1 VILGGNAFLYIH
13 LLFKAF
19 SSRPIGQ
26 PTIGHCT
33 IPFFKRVHTIP
44 FICQTSPTRLIP
56 IAEDLDLI
64 QSLKETPV
72 LAELLA
78 LTGAATY
85 ALHSWVHAHG
95 QASVIDEGL
104 YLYKGLLYA
113 SGIYRPF
120 QDFGPWTNHMPLSFL
135 IPGWVQ
141 LAFGPGIRTG
151 RYFSI
156 ALGLLMLLGLWII
169 SRRIGGKWLAA
180 AAVWIIALS
189 PGLVKMYSQAISQV
203 LIAAMLMWVLVLVIG
218 EDRPT
223 WQLAAG
229 AGLAGVMA
237 LTRINLLV
245 VLPLL
250 VFYIGWEYDRRQ
262 AFLAAAVGATV
273 VAVGHALFWPGILKL
288 WAYWLPAG
296 PTPFLDSWR
305 EAPGAIRFWDPS
317 IGLGGRLDSLTS
329 GLQRHMIP
337 LMGLLATWLAWPRRG
352 ADTPY
357 RRTAIF
363 LVALLLVLLLVHGAA
378 SLGLSYC
385 VYCFQMYLAFFA
397 PLGVILLVLV
407 LAHLLPPLS
416 SIRKLTVL
424 LVLLAVSVFLAQHQY
439 GHLGTDT
446 LSTQAPRVK
455 ELRILPGSVDVSVL
469 LANKFGTSYSQLAL
483 ALNIAL
489 LAWTVLTLAI
499 LIALFTFLLF
509 RRGRAKLPSWPIP
522 SLSVLVSIW
531 LLWLTVAFGNNF
543 INYNCGGDVIGSYEQ
558 VGTHLAKTIPA
569 RSSVYWAGGL
579 TPVPLLYLPAAEV
592 FPAQLNQD
600 YSFRIGGEPS
610 GLERFGFWNRELASR
625 WLADADYVLIEQS
638 RYRGWLAESVAASR
652 LQELE
657 PTPPTVPC
665 RTDAVIRIFRSQ
677 K

>member
-1 VILGGNAFLYIH
+1 M
-13 LLFKAF
+13 
-19 SSRPIGQ
+19 SR
-26 PTIGHCT
+26 
-33 IPFFKRVHTIP
+33 
-44 FICQTSPTRLIP
+44 
-56 IAEDLDLI
+56 
-64 QSLKETPV
+64 LKEIP
-72 LAELLA
+72 LFAELLA
-78 LTGAATY
+78 ILGASAY

-104 YLYKGLLYA
+104 YLYKGLLYS

-120 QDFGPWTNHMPLSFL
+120 QDYGPWTNHMPLSFL

-151 RYFSI
+151 RYFAI
-156 ALGLLMLLGLWII
+156 ALGLLMLLGLWIVA
-169 SRRIGGKWLAA
+169 RRIGGRWLAA
-180 AAVWIIALS
+180 AALWIIALS

-218 EDRPT
+218 EHRPT

-229 AGLAGVMA
+229 AGLAGIVA
-237 LTRINLLV
+237 LTRINLIVL
-245 VLPLL
+245 LPLL
-250 VFYIGWEYDRRQ
+250 VLFVGWNYDRRR
-262 AFLAAAVGATV
+262 ALLAAGVGLGV
-273 VAVGHALFWPGILKL
+273 IAVGHALFWPGILKL

-296 PTPFLDSWR
+296 PTPFLDTWR

-317 IGLGGRLDSLTS
+317 IGLEGRLDSLTS

-337 LMGLLATWLAWPRRG
+337 LMGLLAAWLAWPRRG
-352 ADTPY
+352 ANTPY
-357 RRTAIF
+357 QRTTIF

-378 SLGLSYC
+378 SLGLNYC

-397 PLGVILLVLV
+397 PLGVVLLVLV
-407 LAHLLPPLS
+407 IARLLPQQS
-416 SIRKLTVL
+416 RSRKLTVL

-439 GHLGTDT
+439 GHLAADT
-446 LSTQAPRVK
+446 LSTQVLRVK
-455 ELRILPGSVDVSVL
+455 ELRILPGSVDISVL

-489 LAWTVLTLAI
+489 LAWTVLTLSI
-499 LIALFTFLLF
+499 LIALFAVLLF
-509 RRGRAKLPSWPIP
+509 QRGRAKLPYWPIP
-522 SLSVLVSIW
+522 SLTVLVSIW

-543 INYNCGGDVIGSYEQ
+543 INYNCGGDVIRSYEQ

-569 RSSVYWAGGL
+569 GSSIYWAGGL
-579 TPVPLLYLPAAEV
+579 TPVPLLYLPAAKV

-600 YSFRIGGEPS
+600 YSFRIGGDPS
-610 GLERFGFWNRELASR
+610 DLTRFGFWNRELASR

-638 RYRGWLAESVAASR
+638 RYSGWLADAVAASQ
-652 LQELE
+652 LEELE
-657 PTPPTVPC
+657 STPPTVPC

-677 K
+677 Q